1 MKVHKQNQILSPF
14 SNDQELIHQSKHLLL
29 ELYNCDFEKL
39 NDESFLRCTL
49 NRAAKLANATV
60 LNLISNKF
68 EPQGVTA
75 IALLAESHISIHTWP
90 ESNYSAVDIFTCGQN
105 MMPELASQYLIESL
119 MAKEHS
125 LRVIERNPPSAV
137 SKQDIRDIS
146 KALGFPWWDKPAQP
160 CLSSRFPYGHEIT
173 SERLKMVEK
182 AEEYVLFCFLNHF

>member
-1 MKVHKQNQILSPF
+1 MEIYKKNQILSSF
-14 SNDQELIHQSKHLLL
+14 SNDPKLSHQSKHLLL
-29 ELYNCDFEKL
+29 ELYRCDSEKL

-105 MMPELASQYLIESL
+105 MLPELASQYLIEAFK
-119 MAKEHS
+119 AKEHF

-137 SKQDIRDIS
+137 SKEIRT
-146 KALGFPWWDKPAQP
+146 F
-160 CLSSRFPYGHEIT
+160 
-173 SERLKMVEK
+173 V
-182 AEEYVLFCFLNHF
+182 

>member
-1 MKVHKQNQILSPF
+1 MEIYKKNQILSSFHDDPK
-14 SNDQELIHQSKHLLL
+14 LRHQSKHLLL
-29 ELYNCDFEKL
+29 ELYRCDREKL
-39 NDESFLRCTL
+39 NAESFLRCIL

-90 ESNYSAVDIFTCGQN
+90 DSNYSAVDIFTCGQN
-105 MMPELASQYLIESL
+105 MMPEVASQYLIESL

-137 SKQDIRDIS
+137 SKLIR
-146 KALGFPWWDKPAQP
+146 
-160 CLSSRFPYGHEIT
+160 T
-173 SERLKMVEK
+173 V
-182 AEEYVLFCFLNHF
+182 V

>member
-1 MKVHKQNQILSPF
+1 MVIHKKSQILSAF
-14 SNDQELIHQSKHLLL
+14 SDEQKLSHQSKHLLL
-29 ELYNCDFEKL
+29 ELYRCDCEKL

-105 MMPELASQYLIESL
+105 MMPELASQYLIEAL
-119 MAKEHS
+119 KAEEHS
-125 LRVIERNPPSAV
+125 LRIIERNPP
-137 SKQDIRDIS
+137 I
-146 KALGFPWWDKPAQP
+146 
-160 CLSSRFPYGHEIT
+160 E
-173 SERLKMVEK
+173 
-182 AEEYVLFCFLNHF
+182 VLTHKRTVV